1 MLLRRLQRQAR
12 QADSTGLFGLFTT
25 VYSLVAEQPDL
36 RSWLTLPGS
45 GQVVRIPLAAGVHQV
60 SLPGMSP
67 QDVEVKAGR
76 PTLVHLVV
84 VPGKTYSRTY
94 AL

>member
-1 MLLRRLQRQAR
+1 MQRQVR
-12 QADSTGLFGLFTT
+12 KNDSTGGLLSLATT

-45 GQVVRIPLAAGVHQV
+45 GQVVRLSLPAGEHRV
-60 SLPGMSP
+60 SLPGLAPVS
-67 QDVEVKAGR
+67 VNVKPGR

-84 VPGKTYSRTY
+84 LPGKTYSRAY
-94 AL
+94 EL